1 MGLIENRDFNS
12 EFVFTATKSSGPG
25 GQHVN
30 KVNTKVELRFSVSNS
45 NLLSEREKQ
54 ILFEK
59 LNTKLTV
66 EGELIIVAQDDRS
79 QIGNKQK
86 CIEKFYAMLSKSLTP
101 AKKRIASRPTL
112 ASKKRR
118 LEGKKLQ
125 SRKKGLRKPPQD
137 S

>member
-1 MGLIENRDFNS
+1 MSIIESRDFSS
-12 EFVFTATKSSGPG
+12 EFVFTASRSSGPG

-30 KVNTKVELRFSVSNS
+30 KVNTKVELRFSIPKS
-45 NLLSEREKQ
+45 NLLSTTEKQ
-54 ILFEK
+54 ILLDK
-59 LNTKLTV
+59 LKVKLTT
-66 EGELIIVAQDDRS
+66 EGELIIVSQDDRS
-79 QIGNKQK
+79 QIANKQK
-86 CIEKFYAMLSKSLTP
+86 CIEKFYAIISKALTP